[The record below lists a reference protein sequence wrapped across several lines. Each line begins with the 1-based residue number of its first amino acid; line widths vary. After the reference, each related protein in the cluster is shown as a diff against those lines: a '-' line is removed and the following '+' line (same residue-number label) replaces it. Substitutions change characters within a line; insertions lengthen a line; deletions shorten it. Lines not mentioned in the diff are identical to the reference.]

1 MAARGF
7 FVMIVILEPD
17 QPRASAP
24 FLAVAA
30 DMAALI
36 RRSRGRRRTTD
47 LSRFYVFFRQNDVPT
62 NDSPPFPASA
72 GNAGKR

>member
-1 MAARGF
+1 
-7 FVMIVILEPD
+7 MIVILEPD

-24 FLAVAA
+24 FLAA

-47 LSRFYVFFRQNDVPT
+47 LSRSDVFFRQNDVPT